1 MVRFDYNSKMNRYDV
16 KVPQTIAGESS
27 MLTIGY
33 ISEDNKIIL
42 HRELRIEFVRQILM
56 HWDEYEH
63 QMTREL
69 QDMLDNDDGD
79 NKHESIWI
87 NDRLAY
93 LVERLQL
100 SSWKDISINQIEI
113 DARAWNILQA
123 AGIRTI
129 GELTEKSAID
139 LRKLKNCGRK
149 TLTAIECVL
158 EELGLT
164 LKQTNNRRLK
174 FH

>member
-1 MVRFDYNSKMNRYDV
+1 MIQFEYDSIMKRYDV

-69 QDMLDNDDGD
+69 QEMLDNDDSD
-79 NKHESIWI
+79 KP
-87 NDRLAY
+87 
-93 LVERLQL
+93 
-100 SSWKDISINQIEI
+100 
-113 DARAWNILQA
+113 
-123 AGIRTI
+123 
-129 GELTEKSAID
+129 
-139 LRKLKNCGRK
+139 
-149 TLTAIECVL
+149 
-158 EELGLT
+158 
-164 LKQTNNRRLK
+164 K

>member
-1 MVRFDYNSKMNRYDV
+1 MIQFEYDSIMKRYEI

-69 QDMLDNDDGD
+69 QEMLDNDDSD
-79 NKHESIWI
+79 KP
-87 NDRLAY
+87 
-93 LVERLQL
+93 
-100 SSWKDISINQIEI
+100 
-113 DARAWNILQA
+113 
-123 AGIRTI
+123 
-129 GELTEKSAID
+129 
-139 LRKLKNCGRK
+139 
-149 TLTAIECVL
+149 
-158 EELGLT
+158 
-164 LKQTNNRRLK
+164 K

>member
-1 MVRFDYNSKMNRYDV
+1 MIQFEYDSIMKRYDV

-69 QDMLDNDDGD
+69 QDMLDDDSD
-79 NKHESIWI
+79 KP
-87 NDRLAY
+87 
-93 LVERLQL
+93 
-100 SSWKDISINQIEI
+100 
-113 DARAWNILQA
+113 
-123 AGIRTI
+123 T
-129 GELTEKSAID
+129 
-139 LRKLKNCGRK
+139 
-149 TLTAIECVL
+149 
-158 EELGLT
+158 
-164 LKQTNNRRLK
+164 